1 MILTYTQLLNETI
14 NLYLTGDYEKAY
26 NYITKYGNKVK
37 GNLAQIYNF
46 RYAIASKAGMKDLA
60 LALMK
65 EAIIDQGFW
74 YAKEYLES
82 DEDLN
87 LLRDDS
93 EFKNLVS
100 ICNTREKE
108 AHGVSEGE
116 MALLI
121 SEGVARSDNPQ
132 LIIALHGNQE
142 SNEISK
148 LYWKDILD
156 NNRMIALLQSSEI
169 EFSNAYSWN
178 DLDRGE
184 NTIDN
189 FKKRIITNL
198 GVKEERIILSGFSA
212 GARQVLHHSFVTN
225 INIKGL
231 ILLAPWLP
239 ELEAWE
245 EKLGILRDQSI
256 HVCIVCGNQDDDSF
270 EDSKRLAKLLK
281 KHQVMHHFHII
292 ENLDHD
298 YPSNF
303 SIIIEDALK
312 FINS

>member
-1 MILTYTQLLNETI
+1 MVLTYTQLLNETI
-14 NLYLTGDYEKAY
+14 NIYLTGDYEKAY

-121 SEGVARSDNPQ
+121 SEGVARSDNPK

-184 NTIDN
+184 NT
-189 FKKRIITNL
+189 
-198 GVKEERIILSGFSA
+198 
-212 GARQVLHHSFVTN
+212 
-225 INIKGL
+225 
-231 ILLAPWLP
+231 
-239 ELEAWE
+239 
-245 EKLGILRDQSI
+245 
-256 HVCIVCGNQDDDSF
+256 
-270 EDSKRLAKLLK
+270 
-281 KHQVMHHFHII
+281 
-292 ENLDHD
+292 
-298 YPSNF
+298 
-303 SIIIEDALK
+303 
-312 FINS
+312 